1 MITIKNIDDNN
12 AEIKIDKG
20 TKYHDMLLGAVML
33 IEVLTKDRKNSFE
46 DVIDDIKCIYYRDNK
61 EEVSHE

>member
-12 AEIKIDKG
+12 AEIKIDKC

>member
-1 MITIKNIDDNN
+1 MITIKSINETD

-20 TKYHDMLLGAVML
+20 TRYHDMLLGAVML